1 MATINQLPLLS
12 TLVDGDQFVVWSVD
26 NGDSRRVPYGTLRT
40 DLLNSVTQDWQ
51 SEVATL
57 TNKTIALGSNALS
70 GTLAQFN
77 TACTDADFQP
87 TTYTPAGT
95 GAVTRTVVSKLN
107 EVLSVKDFGAT
118 GDGVTNDAAAIQAA
132 VNAATAN
139 QTVYFPPGT
148 YAVGAAGIAVT
159 NKTGVTLLGDGA
171 IILITAISTLTTN
184 LGVATIRLSGCT
196 RSGVRGLEIN
206 GNGIAS
212 SAIGFNA
219 CTECFVDKVT
229 AYASGVNGQITS
241 SNGGLRNEFT
251 DNLVY
256 SARLPSSR
264 GLWLGNVNA
273 SDMETDIFVSGN
285 TVRNNP
291 ASGIVVSSNGGRVIG
306 NHAKTNEGSGIV
318 LPGANGFSAKNLTVT
333 GNYCIDNLFFGIQ
346 SDVVGYTTD
355 ADLTVDITVSG
366 NVCNANNRGSGGVGG
381 GGIYAVNSE
390 RWVITGN
397 TCNDNAVS
405 GIQADDRSR
414 NVTITGNTCS
424 ETRVGG
430 ARTQLVGIRAN
441 AQAASNYGIVICG
454 NTCVNN
460 TQHGIGMATVGA
472 VTISNVTI
480 TGNNCYSNSISG
492 IFVAEATASA
502 MINFV
507 VTGNVC
513 NLNTTNDLRL
523 SLRDV
528 AIGSN
533 RYTLNQNVDFLDL
546 TVNSTTPGVAGRTY
560 WRANNS
566 SATTI
571 TAFND
576 GVNGQQITIRA
587 QNGNT
592 TVATSASIVNNGGLN
607 VLLPTDGTISYVRQ
621 GTVWREIFRSF

>member
-1 MATINQLPLLS
+1 VPGGEIWLTEAALYKFTIE
-12 TLVDGDQFVVWSVD
+12 T
-26 NGDSRRVPYGTLRT
+26 
-40 DLLNSVTQDWQ
+40 
-51 SEVATL
+51 
-57 TNKTIALGSNALS
+57 ALGVLI
-70 GTLAQFN
+70 GTYDNIYGNIESVNPINVNFTGFKGQVGSVEDLADN
-77 TACTDADFQP
+77 DGSDWIGFQQ
-87 TTYTPAGT
+87 AGT
-95 GAVTRTVVSKLN
+95 GAVAISAQDKMRQI
-107 EVLSVKDFGAT
+107 LSVKDFDAV
-118 GDGVTNDAAAIQAA
+118 GDGVTDDTAAIQAA

-139 QTVYFPPGT
+139 QTVYFPQGT

-159 NKTGVTLLGDGA
+159 SKTGVTLLGDGA
-171 IILITAISTLTTN
+171 IIRITAISTLTTN

-206 GNGIAS
+206 GNSIAS

-229 AYASGVNGQITS
+229 VYASGVNGQITS
-241 SNGGLRNEFT
+241 SNGGVRNEFT
-251 DNLVY
+251 DNIVH

-264 GLWLGNVNA
+264 GLWLGNLNA
-273 SDMETDIFVSGN
+273 SDMETDVFVFGN

-306 NHAKTNEGSGIV
+306 NHSRTNEGSGIV
-318 LPGANGFSAKNLTVT
+318 LPGGNGFSAKNLTVSN
-333 GNYCIDNLFFGIQ
+333 NYCIDNLFVGIQ
-346 SDVVGYTTD
+346 SDVISYSTP
-355 ADLTVDITVSG
+355 ADLTTDIAVSG
-366 NVCNANNRGSGGVGG
+366 NVCNFNRS
-381 GGIYAVNSE
+381 GGIYAGDTE
-390 RWVITGN
+390 RWTITGNTCTNNIFSGIQADNRSFNLTITGN
-397 TCNDNAVS
+397 TCND
-405 GIQADDRSR
+405 
-414 NVTITGNTCS
+414 
-424 ETRVGG
+424 TRVGG
-430 ARTQLVGIRAN
+430 ARTQSAGIRIT
-441 AQAASNYGIVICG
+441 AASENNYGVVICG

-460 TQHGIGMATVGA
+460 IQYGVFLTTVGA
-472 VTISNVTI
+472 FTMSNVAV
-480 TGNNCYSNSISG
+480 TGNNCYSNSIAG
-492 IFVAEATASA
+492 IFVVEATLGA

-533 RYTLNQNVDFLDL
+533 RYTLNQSVDFFDL
-546 TVNSTTPGVAGRTY
+546 VVNSTTPSVAGRTF

-576 GVNGQQITIRA
+576 GVNGQQIVIRA

-592 TVATSASIVNNGGLN
+592 TVATSATIVNNGGTN

-621 GTVWREIFRSF
+621 GGVWREIFRSF

>member
-1 MATINQLPLLS
+1 
-12 TLVDGDQFVVWSVD
+12 
-26 NGDSRRVPYGTLRT
+26 
-40 DLLNSVTQDWQ
+40 
-51 SEVATL
+51 
-57 TNKTIALGSNALS
+57 
-70 GTLAQFN
+70 
-77 TACTDADFQP
+77 
-87 TTYTPAGT
+87 
-95 GAVTRTVVSKLN
+95 
-107 EVLSVKDFGAT
+107 
-118 GDGVTNDAAAIQAA
+118 
-132 VNAATAN
+132 
-139 QTVYFPPGT
+139 
-148 YAVGAAGIAVT
+148 
-159 NKTGVTLLGDGA
+159 
-171 IILITAISTLTTN
+171 
-184 LGVATIRLSGCT
+184 
-196 RSGVRGLEIN
+196 
-206 GNGIAS
+206 
-212 SAIGFNA
+212 
-219 CTECFVDKVT
+219 
-229 AYASGVNGQITS
+229 
-241 SNGGLRNEFT
+241 
-251 DNLVY
+251 
-256 SARLPSSR
+256 
-264 GLWLGNVNA
+264 VNA